1 LDELYDYLLNR
12 SGYISDAGGQGYT
25 GECDQGEN
33 VRELKTNIISFLKER
48 GGTGTL
54 EEFLDEMALYS
65 DMDSADKDADCVSLM
80 TMHSAKGLE
89 FPIVFIAGAEEGIF
103 PGLRA
108 IGEPD
113 EIEEERRLCYV
124 AITRAK
130 CKLFITNARQRMV
143 FGRTQNNMPSRFV
156 ADIPEEYIERLP
168 GERQRSQNMTSA
180 RMRA

>member
-1 LDELYDYLLNR
+1 VDIIEDVRAKKDIALDELYDYLLNR
-12 SGYISDAGGQGYT
+12 SGYISMLEAKDIQ
-25 GECDQGEN
+25 EN
-33 VRELKTNIISFLKER
+33 NKGRERKRIKTNIVSFLKEEAA
-48 GGTGTL
+48 T
-54 EEFLDEMALYS
+54 EALKNSWMKWHYT
-65 DMDSADKDADCVSLM
+65 AIWITQIKTATVFSLM

-130 CKLFITNARQRMV
+130 CKLYITNARQRAWF
-143 FGRTQNNMPSRFV
+143 FGKTQNNCPHALYLIYPMS
-156 ADIPEEYIERLP
+156 I
-168 GERQRSQNMTSA
+168 
-180 RMRA
+180 